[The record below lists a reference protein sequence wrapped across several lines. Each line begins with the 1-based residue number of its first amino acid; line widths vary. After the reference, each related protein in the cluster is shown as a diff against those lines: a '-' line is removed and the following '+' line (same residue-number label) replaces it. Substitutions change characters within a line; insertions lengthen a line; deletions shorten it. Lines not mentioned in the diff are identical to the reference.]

1 VLVSCYYEFFMTSK
15 YTHTLDCFYKWLIV
29 NLAKNILEKDINT
42 MGENPIQSEAEAWLG
57 ILYTCIKADHHIS
70 EAERKSLSRILYF
83 KEKFKNVDFGPYY
96 ETSIAFYKEL
106 GQLKYIKACCSWIET
121 EDKETLFALALD
133 VLLADGT
140 LEKEEK
146 SLIEILSNHLG
157 VSTSMSSKI
166 IEVMFL
172 KNRGNIKV

>member
-1 VLVSCYYEFFMTSK
+1 M
-15 YTHTLDCFYKWLIV
+15 
-29 NLAKNILEKDINT
+29 EKDINT
-42 MGENPIQSEAEAWLG
+42 IGENPIQTEAEAWLG
-57 ILYTCIKADHHIS
+57 ILYTCIKADHYIT
-70 EAERKSLSRILYF
+70 EAESKSLTRILYS
-83 KEKFKNVDFGPYY
+83 KEKFKNVDFGPFY
-96 ETSIAFYKEL
+96 ETAVSLYKEL
-106 GQLKYIKACCSWIET
+106 GQLKYVKACCSLVKT

>member
-1 VLVSCYYEFFMTSK
+1 
-15 YTHTLDCFYKWLIV
+15 
-29 NLAKNILEKDINT
+29 
-42 MGENPIQSEAEAWLG
+42 
-57 ILYTCIKADHHIS
+57 
-70 EAERKSLSRILYF
+70 
-83 KEKFKNVDFGPYY
+83 
-96 ETSIAFYKEL
+96 
-106 GQLKYIKACCSWIET
+106 
-121 EDKETLFALALD
+121 LFALALE

-172 KNRGNIKV
+172 KNRGNIKVK

>member
-1 VLVSCYYEFFMTSK
+1 MVNCKFSK
-15 YTHTLDCFYKWLIV
+15 
-29 NLAKNILEKDINT
+29 KNILEKDNNLT
-42 MGENPIQSEAEAWLG
+42 GENPIQCEAEAWLG
-57 ILYTCIKADHHIS
+57 ILYTCIKADHYIT
-70 EAERKSLSRILYF
+70 EAENKSLTRILYS

-96 ETSIAFYKEL
+96 ETAVSLYKEL
-106 GQLKYIKACCSWIET
+106 GQLKYVKACCSRIKT

-146 SLIEILSNHLG
+146 CLIEILSNHLG
-157 VSTSMSSKI
+157 VSSSMSSKI

>member
-1 VLVSCYYEFFMTSK
+1 
-15 YTHTLDCFYKWLIV
+15 
-29 NLAKNILEKDINT
+29 
-42 MGENPIQSEAEAWLG
+42 
-57 ILYTCIKADHHIS
+57 
-70 EAERKSLSRILYF
+70 
-83 KEKFKNVDFGPYY
+83 
-96 ETSIAFYKEL
+96 L

-121 EDKETLFALALD
+121 EDKETLFALALE

-172 KNRGNIKV
+172 KNKGNIKVK

>member
-1 VLVSCYYEFFMTSK
+1 M
-15 YTHTLDCFYKWLIV
+15 
-29 NLAKNILEKDINT
+29 EKDINT

-57 ILYTCIKADHHIS
+57 ILYTCIKADHYIS
-70 EAERKSLSRILYF
+70 EAERKSLSRILYS

-96 ETSIAFYKEL
+96 ETAIALYKEL